1 MEDIS
6 LNIKQICKQNGY
18 KQDFI
23 ANEMGIT
30 QGTLS
35 GKLLNG
41 NDIKYSLLLEISNIT
56 KIPVIDIITYPVK
69 YVPEEDSCTK
79 CKDKEKTIENLN
91 ILLDEYKKKKG
102 KL

>member
-6 LNIKQICKQNGY
+6 LNIKQICKENGY

-23 ANEMGIT
+23 ADKMGIT

-56 KIPVIDIITYPVK
+56 GISVIDIITYPVK
-69 YVPEEDSCTK
+69 YAPKTDDCVNCHEKEE
-79 CKDKEKTIENLN
+79 TIRNLN
-91 ILLDEYKKKKG
+91 NYIRILDKK
-102 KL
+102 

>member
-6 LNIKQICKQNGY
+6 LNIKQICRQNGY

-56 KIPVIDIITYPVK
+56 KIPVIDIITYPLK
-69 YVPEEDSCTK
+69 YVPETDNCINCREKEETIRNLNNYIRVLEGK
-79 CKDKEKTIENLN
+79 CK
-91 ILLDEYKKKKG
+91 
-102 KL
+102 